1 MSPPAYHHLS
11 LVAFPEA
18 ATQTAHMV
26 QKTFRIYVTYESRTM
41 FPVYIWKKKQ
51 NNHTHTQKPNKKPI
65 KPTPM
70 LSNLLLTLST
80 DYL

>member
-1 MSPPAYHHLS
+1 MSPPAYRHLS

-41 FPVYIWKKKQ
+41 VPVYIWKKNKITT
-51 NNHTHTQKPNKKPI
+51 HTHTKTKQKNHQTYTNAF
-65 KPTPM
+65 KPTAY
-70 LSNLLLTLST
+70 SFH
-80 DYL
+80 